1 MFTAIFD
8 WSITKNEDQNMGA
21 PDSRNILS
29 AWEEQK
35 AILKAKFRKLTD
47 ADLDFEEDRKNEM
60 VGKLALKLG
69 MTTREIRRIITPT
82 PDS

>member
-1 MFTAIFD
+1 
-8 WSITKNEDQNMGA
+8 MGA